1 MKSSVNI
8 CAFSFSSFC
17 FFSYFWS
24 MEEGYEGQ
32 NPQLTERAKQEEQLE
47 IH

>member
-1 MKSSVNI
+1 
-8 CAFSFSSFC
+8 
-17 FFSYFWS
+17 

>member
-1 MKSSVNI
+1 
-8 CAFSFSSFC
+8 
-17 FFSYFWS
+17 

-32 NPQLTERAKQEEQLE
+32 NPQLTEGAKQEEQLE

>member
-1 MKSSVNI
+1 V
-8 CAFSFSSFC
+8 
-17 FFSYFWS
+17 
-24 MEEGYEGQ
+24 EEGYEGQ